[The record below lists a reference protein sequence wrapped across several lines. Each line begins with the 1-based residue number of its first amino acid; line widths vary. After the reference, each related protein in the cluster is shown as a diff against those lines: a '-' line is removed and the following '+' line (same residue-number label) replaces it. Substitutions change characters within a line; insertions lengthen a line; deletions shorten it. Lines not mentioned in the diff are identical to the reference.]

1 MAQINVTDIG
11 RVSEILGVLTR
22 HGFGRLVIQAG
33 LGRYMPEDDAT
44 QGDKAHWTVR
54 VREALAELG
63 PTFVKLGQI
72 LSVRPDL
79 VPARL
84 AEELQQLQDRVPPV
98 SYPAIRAVVE
108 DDLHA
113 PIDEIFAS
121 FEEQAMASAS
131 IAQVHRA
138 TLHDGTTVAVKVRRP
153 DIVATVQ
160 ADLRILYTLARLVE
174 GRFALPGIYTPAN
187 IVSEFDAA
195 LNQELD
201 FFQEANSCERFRA
214 SIAEKLPDVVVPV
227 VYRGQSGRRVLTLEL
242 LEGRPFHCIKPDDPD
257 AHALAHKLI
266 EASYTQVFDTGLFH
280 GDPHPGNLL
289 VLPDGRLG
297 YLDFGLVGTI
307 SAEMQQVVSSIFMSM
322 VFKDADGLVL
332 AFTRAGASRGRL
344 DLKALKAEIELEM
357 GKIHGASLMEM
368 TQSANL
374 MNYIEIITRHG
385 LVMPKEYAV
394 LARTTNLVFGISRK
408 LLPDQDIIAEVR
420 PLAERLVTQ
429 QLAPDHMAA
438 EAAKMLLAARSGFS
452 QLPLQATQ
460 LLADLEAGRV
470 QVDTRNPDQDALLT
484 EIRQAG
490 LRISMAMCVLALSTA
505 GAIMLSASE
514 TRLLGLKVVPMLGV
528 FTIVASST
536 LWAMLVAHTQLA
548 GLFSFSATRKGLGGL
563 VRFFFSGLGR
573 RNGR

>member
-11 RVSEILGVLTR
+11 RVTEILGVMRR

-33 LGRYMPEDDAT
+33 LGRYMPDDDET
-44 QGDKAHWTVR
+44 QGGGAHWTVR
-54 VREALAELG
+54 VRQALAELG

-72 LSVRPDL
+72 LSVRPDI

-84 AEELQQLQDRVPPV
+84 AAELQQLQDRVPPV
-98 SYPAIRAVVE
+98 AYEAIKEVVE

-121 FEEQAMASAS
+121 FEERAMASAS

-138 TLHDGTTVAVKVRRP
+138 TLPDGTPVAVKVRRP
-153 DIVATVQ
+153 DIVGTVQ

-174 GRFALPGIYTPAN
+174 GSLSLPGVYTPAA

-214 SIAEKLPDVVVPV
+214 SIAEKLPEVVVPR

-242 LEGRPFHCIKPDDPD
+242 LEGRPFHKIEPDDPE
-257 AHALAHKLI
+257 AHTLAHKLI
-266 EASYTQVFDTGLFH
+266 EASYAQVFDTGLFH

-322 VFKDADGLVL
+322 VFRDADGLVM

-344 DLKALKAEIELEM
+344 DLKALKAEIESEM
-357 GKIHGASLMEM
+357 AKIHGASLMEL

-408 LLPDQDIIAEVR
+408 LLPDCDIIAEVR
-420 PLAERLVTQ
+420 PLAERLVTK

-438 EAAKMLLAARSGFS
+438 EAAKMFLAARSGVA

-470 QVDTRNPDQDALLT
+470 KVDTRNPEQDALLT

-505 GAIMLSASE
+505 GAIMLSAAE
-514 TRLLGLKVVPMLGV
+514 TRILGLKLVPVLGV
-528 FTIVASST
+528 LTIIGSAG

-548 GLFSFSATRKGLGGL
+548 GLFSFQATKRSIGGL
-563 VRFFFSGLGR
+563 FRFFFATR
-573 RNGR
+573 RRR

>member
-1 MAQINVTDIG
+1 MAQINVSDIG
-11 RVSEILGVLTR
+11 RVTEILGVMRR

-33 LGRYMPEDDAT
+33 LGRYMPDDDET
-44 QGDKAHWTVR
+44 QGGGAHWTVR

-63 PTFVKLGQI
+63 PTYVKLGQV
-72 LSVRPDL
+72 LSVRPDII
-79 VPARL
+79 PARL

-98 SYPAIRAVVE
+98 PYEAIKEVLE

-113 PIDEIFAS
+113 PVGEAFAS
-121 FEEQAMASAS
+121 FEERAMASAS

-138 TLHDGTTVAVKVRRP
+138 TLADGTRVAVKVRRP

-174 GRFALPGIYTPAN
+174 GRIELPGVYTPAA

-227 VYRGQSGRRVLTLEL
+227 VHRSHSGRRVLTLEL
-242 LEGRPFHCIKPDDPD
+242 LEGRPFHAIKPDDPE

-266 EASYTQVFDTGLFH
+266 EASYAQVFDTGLFH

-289 VLPDGRLG
+289 VMPDGRLG

-307 SAEMQQVVSSIFMSM
+307 SAEMQQVISAIFISM
-322 VFKDADGLVL
+322 VFRDADGLIL
-332 AFTRAGASRGRL
+332 AFTRAGASRDRL
-344 DLKALKAEIELEM
+344 DMKALKSEIESEM
-357 GKIHGASLMEM
+357 AKLHGATLTEM

-394 LARTTNLVFGISRK
+394 LARTTNLVFGISRA
-408 LLPDQDIIAEVR
+408 LLPDADIIAEVR
-420 PLAERLVTQ
+420 PLAERLVTK
-429 QLAPDHMAA
+429 QLSPDHMVT
-438 EAAKMLLAARSGFS
+438 EAAKMLLAARSGAS

-470 QVDTRNPDQDALLT
+470 RIDTRNPEQDALLT

-505 GAIMLSASE
+505 GAIMLSAAE
-514 TRLLGLKVVPMLGV
+514 TRVLGLKAVPVFGVITILG
-528 FTIVASST
+528 SSV

-548 GLFSFSATRKGLGGL
+548 GLFSLEATKRGLGGL
-563 VRFFFSGLGR
+563 FRFFFFSRGKR
-573 RNGR
+573 RR

>member
-11 RVSEILGVLTR
+11 RVTEILSVMR
-22 HGFGRLVIQAG
+22 KHGFGRLVIQAG
-33 LGRYMPEDDAT
+33 LGRYMPDDDET
-44 QGDKAHWTVR
+44 QGQKAHWTVR
-54 VREALAELG
+54 VREAMVELG

-72 LSVRPDL
+72 LSVRPDII
-79 VPARL
+79 PARL

-98 SYPAIRAVVE
+98 PFPAIRRVIE
-108 DDLHA
+108 EDLHA
-113 PIDEIFAS
+113 PIGDIFATL
-121 FEEQAMASAS
+121 EEQAMASAS

-138 TLHDGTTVAVKVRRP
+138 TLPDGTPVAVKVRRP
-153 DIVATVQ
+153 DIEAVIQ

-174 GRFALPGIYTPAN
+174 GRLVLPGVYTPAAV
-187 IVSEFDAA
+187 VSEFDAA

-201 FFQEANSCERFRA
+201 FFREAASCDRFRS
-214 SIAEKLPDVVVPV
+214 SIAEKLPDVVVPR
-227 VYRGQSGRRVLTLEL
+227 VYQAQSGLRVLTLEL
-242 LEGRPFHCIKPDDPD
+242 LVGRPFHKITPDDPQ

-289 VLPDGRLG
+289 VLDDGRLG

-322 VFKDADGLVL
+322 VFKDSDGLVM

-408 LLPDQDIIAEVR
+408 LLPDCDIVAEVR

-429 QLAPDHMAA
+429 QLAPDHIAA
-438 EAAKMLLAARSGFS
+438 QAAKMLLAARSGVA
-452 QLPLQATQ
+452 QLPMQATQ
-460 LLADLEAGRV
+460 LLSDLEAGRV
-470 QVDTRNPDQDALLT
+470 EISTRNPDQDALLT

-505 GAIMLSASE
+505 GAIMLSAAE
-514 TRLLGLKVVPMLGV
+514 TRILGLKAVPVLGV
-528 FTIVASST
+528 LTILGSSA
-536 LWAMLVAHTQLA
+536 LWAMLVAHSQLA
-548 GLFSFSATRKGLGGL
+548 GLFSLDATRRSLGGL
-563 VRFFFSGLGR
+563 LRFFFSGLGR
-573 RNGR
+573 KHR

>member
-11 RVSEILGVLTR
+11 RVSEILGVLTS
-22 HGFGRLVIQAG
+22 HGFGRLIIQAG

-54 VREALAELG
+54 VRQALGELG
-63 PTFVKLGQI
+63 PTYVKLGQI
-72 LSVRPDL
+72 LSVRPDII
-79 VPARL
+79 PARL
-84 AEELQQLQDRVPPV
+84 AEELEQLQDRVPPV
-98 SYPAIRAVVE
+98 PFDEIREVVE

-113 PIDEIFAS
+113 PLDEVFAS
-121 FEEQAMASAS
+121 FEETAMASAS

-138 TLHDGTTVAVKVRRP
+138 TLLDGTPVAVKVRRP

-174 GRFALPGIYTPAN
+174 GRLALPGIYTPAN

-201 FFQEANSCERFRA
+201 FFQEATSCERFRA
-214 SIAEKLPDVVVPV
+214 AIAEKLPEVVVPR
-227 VYRGQSGRRVLTLEL
+227 VYRPQSGRRVLTLEL
-242 LEGRPFHCIKPDDPD
+242 LEGRPFHCIKPTDPE
-257 AHALAHKLI
+257 AHSLATKLI
-266 EASYTQVFDTGLFH
+266 EASYTQVFETGLFH
-280 GDPHPGNLL
+280 GDPHPGNLM
-289 VLPDGRLG
+289 VLADGRIG

-307 SAEMQQVVSSIFMSM
+307 SAEMQQVVSSIFMSV
-322 VFKDADGLVL
+322 VFEDADGLVM
-332 AFTRAGASRGRL
+332 AFTRAGASRDRL
-344 DLKALKAEIELEM
+344 DLKALKAEIQHEM
-357 GKIHGASLMEM
+357 AKLHGASLTEL

-408 LLPDQDIIAEVR
+408 LLPDQDIIEEVR
-420 PLAERLVTQ
+420 PLAERLVTR

-438 EAAKMLLAARSGFS
+438 EAAKMLLAARSGAA

-470 QVDTRNPDQDALLT
+470 QIATRNPEQDCASPWPCACWPSPPRAPSCSAPPRPASWGSRPCPCWGCSRSWVPRCCGPCWWPT
-484 EIRQAG
+484 PSSPACSAWVPPGEGWATSRASS
-490 LRISMAMCVLALSTA
+490 SMA
-505 GAIMLSASE
+505 
-514 TRLLGLKVVPMLGV
+514 
-528 FTIVASST
+528 
-536 LWAMLVAHTQLA
+536 
-548 GLFSFSATRKGLGGL
+548 
-563 VRFFFSGLGR
+563 
-573 RNGR
+573 

>member
-1 MAQINVTDIG
+1 MAQINVRDIG
-11 RVSEILGVLTR
+11 RVTEILGVLR
-22 HGFGRLVIQAG
+22 KYGFGRLVIQAG
-33 LGRYMPEDDAT
+33 LGRYLPDEDET
-44 QGDKAHWTVR
+44 QGGGAHWTVR
-54 VREALAELG
+54 VREALAVLG
-63 PTFVKLGQI
+63 PTYVKLGQI
-72 LSVRPDL
+72 LSVRPDI

-98 SYPAIRAVVE
+98 SYESIEAVIE
-108 DDLHA
+108 EDLHA
-113 PIDEIFAS
+113 PIGEIFAS
-121 FEEQAMASAS
+121 FEREPMASAS

-138 TLHDGTTVAVKVRRP
+138 TLPDGTPVAVKVRRP
-153 DIVATVQ
+153 DIVPTVQ

-174 GRFALPGIYTPAN
+174 GSLALPGVYTPAA

-201 FFQEANSCERFRA
+201 FFQEANACERFRA
-214 SIAEKLPDVVVPV
+214 SIADKLPEVVVPR
-227 VYRGQSGRRVLTLEL
+227 VYREQSGHRVLTLEL
-242 LEGRPFHCIKPDDPD
+242 LEGRPFHAIRPGDPE

-307 SAEMQQVVSSIFMSM
+307 SAEMQQVVSAIFMSM
-322 VFKDADGLVL
+322 VFQDADGLVM

-344 DLKALKAEIELEM
+344 DLKALKAEIETEM
-357 GKIHGASLMEM
+357 AKIHGASLMEM

-408 LLPDQDIIAEVR
+408 LLPDCDIVNEVR
-420 PLAERLVTQ
+420 PLAERLVTK

-438 EAAKMLLAARSGFS
+438 EAAKMFLAARSGVS

-460 LLADLEAGRV
+460 LIADLEAGRIEIG
-470 QVDTRNPDQDALLT
+470 TRNPEQDALLT

-505 GAIMLSASE
+505 GAIMLSAAE
-514 TRLLGLKVVPMLGV
+514 TRILGLKIVPMLGIL
-528 FTIVASST
+528 TILGSAM

-548 GLFSFSATRKGLGGL
+548 GLFSLDIIRRGASGLF
-563 VRFFFSGLGR
+563 RFFFAGR
-573 RNGR
+573 DRRRR

>member
-1 MAQINVTDIG
+1 MAQINVSDIG
-11 RVSEILGVLTR
+11 RVTEILGVLTR
-22 HGFGRLVIQAG
+22 HGFGRLVIKAG
-33 LGRYMPEDDAT
+33 LGRYMPDDDAT

-63 PTFVKLGQI
+63 PTYVKLGQI
-72 LSVRPDL
+72 LSVRPDII
-79 VPARL
+79 PAEL

-98 SYPAIRAVVE
+98 EYAAVRAVVE

-138 TLHDGTTVAVKVRRP
+138 TLQDGTPVAVKVRRP
-153 DIVATVQ
+153 DIVATVH

-174 GRFALPGIYTPAN
+174 GRLALPGIYTPAN

-201 FFQEANSCERFRA
+201 FFQEANSCERFRS
-214 SIAEKLPDVVVPV
+214 SIAEKLPDVVVPK
-227 VYRGQSGRRVLTLEL
+227 VYREWSGHRVLTLEL
-242 LEGRPFHCIKPDDPD
+242 LVGRPFHSIEPRDPQ

-289 VLPDGRLG
+289 VLEDGRLG

-322 VFKDADGLVL
+322 VFKDADGLLL

-344 DLKALKAEIELEM
+344 DLKALKAEIEQEM
-357 GKIHGASLMEM
+357 AKLHGASLTEL

-385 LVMPKEYAV
+385 LIMPKEYAV

-408 LLPDQDIIAEVR
+408 LLPDQDIIEEVR
-420 PLAERLVTQ
+420 PLAERLMTK

-438 EAAKMLLAARSGFS
+438 EAAKMFLAARSGAA

-460 LLADLEAGRV
+460 LLSDLEAGRV
-470 QVDTRNPDQDALLT
+470 QIATRNPDQEALLT

-490 LRISMAMCVLALSTA
+490 LRLSMAMCVLALSTA
-505 GAIMLSASE
+505 GAIMISAAE
-514 TRLLGLKVVPMLGV
+514 IRLLGLKIVPMLGIIS
-528 FTIVASST
+528 IVAST
-536 LWAMLVAHTQLA
+536 VLWAMLVAHVQLA
-548 GLFSFSATRKGLGGL
+548 GLFSVENTKRGLGGL
-563 VRFFFSGLGR
+563 LRFFFGGLGR
-573 RNGR
+573 PKRR

>member
-1 MAQINVTDIG
+1 MAQLNVSDIG
-11 RVSEILGVLTR
+11 RVTEILGILR
-22 HGFGRLVIQAG
+22 KHGFGRLVIQAG
-33 LGRYMPEDDAT
+33 LGGYLPDDDMT
-44 QGDKAHWTVR
+44 QGATAHWTVR

-63 PTFVKLGQI
+63 PTYVKLGQI
-72 LSVRPDL
+72 LSVRPDI
-79 VPARL
+79 VTARL

-98 SYPAIRAVVE
+98 AYPAIRAVIE
-108 DDLHA
+108 EDLHA
-113 PIDEIFAS
+113 PILDIFTS
-121 FEEQAMASAS
+121 FEEQALASAS

-138 TLHDGTTVAVKVRRP
+138 TLPDGTPVAVKVRRP
-153 DIVATVQ
+153 DIVPTVQ

-174 GRFALPGIYTPAN
+174 GRLDLPGVYTPAA

-201 FFQEANSCERFRA
+201 FFREAHNCERFRTA
-214 SIAEKLPDVVVPV
+214 IAEKLPEVVVPR
-227 VYRGQSGRRVLTLEL
+227 VYKHQSTRRVLTLEL
-242 LEGRPFHCIKPDDPD
+242 LEGRPFNQIDPDDPL
-257 AHALAHKLI
+257 AHTLAHKLI

-307 SAEMQQVVSSIFMSM
+307 SAEMQQVVSAIFMSM
-322 VFKDADGLVL
+322 VFRDSDGLVM

-357 GKIHGASLMEM
+357 GKLHGASLMEM

-438 EAAKMLLAARSGFS
+438 QAAKMLLAARSGFS

-460 LLADLEAGRV
+460 LLSDIDAGRV
-470 QVDTRNPDQDALLT
+470 QINTRNPDQDALLM
-484 EIRQAG
+484 EIRQAA

-505 GAIMLSASE
+505 GAIMLSAAE
-514 TRLLGLKVVPMLGV
+514 TRVLGLRIVPMLGV
-528 FTIVASST
+528 VTILGSSA
-536 LWAMLVAHTQLA
+536 LWAMLVAHSQLA
-548 GLFSFSATRKGLGGL
+548 GLFSIDATRRGLGGL
-563 VRFFFSGLGR
+563 VRFFLSGLRGR
-573 RNGR
+573 RR

>member
-54 VREALAELG
+54 VRQALGELG
-63 PTFVKLGQI
+63 PTYVKLGQI
-72 LSVRPDL
+72 LSVRPDII
-79 VPARL
+79 PARL
-84 AEELQQLQDRVPPV
+84 AAELEQLQDRVPPV
-98 SYPAIRAVVE
+98 PFAAIREVVE

-113 PIDEIFAS
+113 PIEEIFAS
-121 FEEQAMASAS
+121 FEEQPMASAS

-138 TLHDGTTVAVKVRRP
+138 SLPDGTPVAVKVRRP

-174 GRFALPGIYTPAN
+174 GRLALPGIYTPAN

-201 FFQEANSCERFRA
+201 FFQEATSCERFRA
-214 SIAEKLPDVVVPV
+214 AIALKLPDLVVPRV
-227 VYRGQSGRRVLTLEL
+227 HRGQSGRRVLTLEL
-242 LEGRPFHCIKPDDPD
+242 LEGRPFHSIEASDPD

-266 EASYTQVFDTGLFH
+266 EASYTQVFETGLFH
-280 GDPHPGNLL
+280 GDPHPGNLM

-307 SAEMQQVVSSIFMSM
+307 SAEMQQVVSSIFMAM
-322 VFKDADGLVL
+322 VFKDADGLL
-332 AFTRAGASRGRL
+332 MAFTRAGASRGRL
-344 DLKALKAEIELEM
+344 DLKALKAEIEHEM
-357 GKIHGASLMEM
+357 AKLHGASLMEM

-408 LLPDQDIIAEVR
+408 LLPDQDIIEEVR
-420 PLAERLVTQ
+420 PLAERLVTK

-438 EAAKMLLAARSGFS
+438 EAAKIFLAARSGVS

-460 LLADLEAGRV
+460 LLSDLEAGRV
-470 QVDTRNPDQDALLT
+470 QIDTRNPEQDALLT

-505 GAIMLSASE
+505 GAIMLSAAE
-514 TRLLGLKVVPMLGV
+514 TRILGLKAVPVMGV
-528 FTIVASST
+528 FTILGSSV

-548 GLFSFSATRKGLGGL
+548 GLFSFEATRRGLGSL
-563 VRFFFSGLGR
+563 LRFFFSGIGR
-573 RNGR
+573 SRER

>member
-1 MAQINVTDIG
+1 MAQINVSDIG
-11 RVSEILGVLTR
+11 RVTEILGVLTR

-33 LGRYMPEDDAT
+33 LGRYIPEDDAT

-63 PTFVKLGQI
+63 PTYVKLGQI
-72 LSVRPDL
+72 LSVRPDI
-79 VPARL
+79 VTARL

-98 SYPAIRAVVE
+98 DYPAIRAVVE

-113 PIDEIFAS
+113 PIGEIFAS
-121 FEEQAMASAS
+121 FEEEAMASAS

-138 TLHDGTTVAVKVRRP
+138 TLPDGTPVAVKVRRP

-174 GRFALPGIYTPAN
+174 GRLALPGIYTPAN

-201 FFQEANSCERFRA
+201 FFQEATSCERFRTSVA
-214 SIAEKLPDVVVPV
+214 DKLPDVVVPK

-242 LEGRPFHCIKPDDPD
+242 LEGRPFHCIQPEDPE

-280 GDPHPGNLL
+280 GDPHPGNLM
-289 VLPDGRLG
+289 VLPDGRIG

-322 VFKDADGLVL
+322 VFRDADGLL
-332 AFTRAGASRGRL
+332 MAFTRAGASRGRL
-344 DLKALKAEIELEM
+344 DLKALKSEIEQEM
-357 GKIHGASLMEM
+357 AKIHGASLTEM

-420 PLAERLVTQ
+420 PLAERLVTK
-429 QLAPDHMAA
+429 QLAPDQMAA
-438 EAAKMLLAARSGFS
+438 EAAKMLLAARSGAA

-470 QVDTRNPDQDALLT
+470 QLNTRNPDQDALLT

-490 LRISMAMCVLALSTA
+490 LRIAMAMCVLALSTA
-505 GAIMLSASE
+505 GAIMLSAAE
-514 TRLLGLKVVPMLGV
+514 IRLLGLKIVPMLGIL
-528 FTIVASST
+528 TILASSV

-548 GLFSFSATRKGLGGL
+548 GLFSVEATKRGLGGL
-563 VRFFFSGLGR
+563 LRFFFGGLVR
-573 RNGR
+573 RKR